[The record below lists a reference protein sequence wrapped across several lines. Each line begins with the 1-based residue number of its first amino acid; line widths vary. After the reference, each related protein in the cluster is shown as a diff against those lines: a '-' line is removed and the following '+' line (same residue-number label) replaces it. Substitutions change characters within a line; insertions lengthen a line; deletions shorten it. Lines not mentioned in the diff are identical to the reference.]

1 MFTTRRAARR
11 RRNARS
17 RRSFPSSMS
26 SWGGSCAT
34 RERGAPNEP
43 PCTRVEGAPPPAG
56 FAQFCPRGRR
66 KQRET
71 RPVSRVV
78 SERRIE
84 GFGRLSRRRKGRTL
98 DEVVIHRGAD
108 GARAAALM
116 YGNRPVEFPQ
126 RIVRLTAETTE
137 IAFMVGAGDR
147 VVGVPGTARRPETAR
162 QRARVGGFTTF
173 RTDRILALQ
182 PDLLLGFSDLQ
193 RDIVAELTGVGVTV
207 LCTNQRRLD
216 EVLAAILLIG
226 GALCL

>member
-43 PCTRVEGAPPPAG
+43 ACTRVEGAPPPAG

-116 YGNRPVEFPQ
+116 YGKSPVEFPQ
-126 RIVRLTAETTE
+126 RIVCLTAETTE

-147 VVGVPGTARRPETAR
+147 GVGVPGPAPRPGPAR
-162 QRARVGGFTTF
+162 QRARPGGLTTF
-173 RTDRILALQ
+173 RPHRILGLHPPLVPRFPETA
-182 PDLLLGFSDLQ
+182 GH
-193 RDIVAELTGVGVTV
+193 I
-207 LCTNQRRLD
+207 C
-216 EVLAAILLIG
+216 
-226 GALCL
+226 